1 MVSAAGW
8 HLFVFGQP
16 ILQQLYTVFD
26 FTAFSCSGRGGLHFA
41 LAAKP
46 QPTAPGTFV
55 LPIQPSSVTGMPVR
69 FMQLGVGPSSSPVTL
84 TIDSGSGIID
94 FNCLQA
100 VAPYYQANA
109 ATLVTSCAVNE
120 VEGGCSSNSTTGAL
134 LGVCTWEFL
143 YFPGLSQPIGEVSQD
158 SIQIYALPTETE
170 IATTPTLSFKGT
182 FGCITRANDL
192 TTLKTS
198 TTSTATLYD
207 ELLQYVNT
215 CPPPVFA
222 PANCTTD
229 TGTPATCSYGINAT
243 CPSSLAS
250 WDGPPT
256 TAGAEAG
263 HHRAKSAIPSQ
274 LVAAG
279 VIKEP
284 VWGMCLTELVR
295 NTIGG
300 CNATDQP
307 SYIIYDAA
315 TPAGAALK
323 TTPMMTSA
331 QVNASAAALNM
342 STITQDR
349 RTSTQLGSARTKR

>member
-1 MVSAAGW
+1 
-8 HLFVFGQP
+8 
-16 ILQQLYTVFD
+16 
-26 FTAFSCSGRGGLHFA
+26 
-41 LAAKP
+41 
-46 QPTAPGTFV
+46 
-55 LPIQPSSVTGMPVR
+55 
-69 FMQLGVGPSSSPVTL
+69 MQLGVGPSSSPVTL

-94 FNCLQA
+94 FNCLPPQGVPNNCTA
-100 VAPYYQANA
+100 APLAGEYYQANA
-109 ATLVTSCAVNE
+109 ATLVTSCPGNE

-134 LGVCTWEFL
+134 LGVCTWEYL
-143 YFPGLSQPIGEVSQD
+143 YFPSLSQPIGEVSQD
-158 SIQIYALPTETE
+158 SIQIYALPTETD

-243 CPSSLAS
+243 CPSLAS

-263 HHRAKSAIPSQ
+263 HDRAKSAIPSQ

-307 SYIIYDAA
+307 SYIIYGAA

-349 RTSTQLGSARTKR
+349 LQTRLLVVTTGLSLTLQNGTVVTGSYTGITGLTNMDTGAYGALQVRGLML